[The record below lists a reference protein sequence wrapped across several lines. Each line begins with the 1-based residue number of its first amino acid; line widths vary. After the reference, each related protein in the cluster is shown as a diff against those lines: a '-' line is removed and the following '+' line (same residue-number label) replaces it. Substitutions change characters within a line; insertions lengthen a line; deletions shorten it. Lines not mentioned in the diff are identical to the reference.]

1 MAIDL
6 FASLGEIGKKRNQ
19 QWYTNLSE
27 EDQKTAHPFVIG
39 RWLTGTSDPAQIVR
53 INTFV
58 NPYLFSMGKDKDL
71 LFKLLAASCTGS
83 TARYRW
89 IKGPASASSTAM
101 AAQVMADYYEV
112 TTREAV
118 RYLDNTSHDTIIE
131 MAEELGWDKEA
142 MTKLKKELGNGS
154 GSVEKSSSKSKGGKR
169 KQ

>member
-6 FASLGEIGKKRNQ
+6 FASLNEIGKKRNL
-19 QWYTNLSE
+19 QWYSNLSE

-53 INTFV
+53 INQFV
-58 NPYLFSMGKDKDL
+58 NPYMFALGKDKDL
-71 LFKLLAASCTGS
+71 LFSLLAAACTGS

-89 IKGPASASSTAM
+89 IKGPASGGSSALSVK
-101 AAQVMADYYEV
+101 AISDYYEV
-112 TTREAV
+112 TLREAT
-118 RYLDNTSHDTIIE
+118 RYLQNTSHDTIIE

-154 GSVEKSSSKSKGGKR
+154 GSTEKSSSKSKGGKR
-169 KQ
+169 K